1 VCLLFSCKT
10 INTNSSNM
18 TSPSNNTS
26 ALNFNEVNSRHQSA
40 LDTKMSKSAVAYY
53 GDGNDVI
60 NANDKNTTVY
70 AGEGIN
76 LVRSDKG
83 NDTIYAGSGR
93 DFISAGDGNNKV
105 FAGAGDN
112 IVITGKGK
120 DTVFAGGGN
129 DNISTGAGN
138 DTIYAGAGNNLIN
151 AGTGNDTV
159 DLTEGGSDRLILEGG
174 QGSVTVI
181 GFDVKVDKLR
191 LGSSLTGKGLKFE
204 VKGSDTVVMSGK
216 DVLATLKGVKGG
228 SPNLIDSG
236 VLTRYK
242 ATDIVSGSLSSNTN
256 GSINATS
263 INDFGQIA
271 GRLDT
276 GAFFT
281 NANAT
286 TGVVNT
292 QNIVR
297 QGFVW
302 ENGVITGI
310 NSQGIKKGSSDL
322 GAANGASVTLQSPNV
337 NTISND
343 GIILGTADEV
353 RQPNPLPT
361 DRALVWEK
369 ESGTYK
375 LTINDLGG
383 IESYYF
389 DINAAGQI
397 AGRNILTGG
406 YEKTIVVEN
415 GVVTELAALGGDGGT
430 ARGLNEKGQIVGFVD
445 SDGLL
450 NDAFKNTAILWE
462 KDAAGKYQKKNLGTF
477 GAEQASLRD
486 INNLGD
492 IIGATTNGTGATLT
506 SNPFVLRDDEFI
518 ALGSLGGKTGST
530 NAINDLGQVVGASQI
545 AAGTNHAY
553 VWSDGILSD
562 LNNLVTA
569 PLTYTYKNSAGV
581 DTVAAVTLTSAV
593 SINTFG
599 DIVAN
604 GTYTYKDAAGKD
616 ATATCSYLL
625 KAA

>member
-1 VCLLFSCKT
+1 
-10 INTNSSNM
+10 M
-18 TSPSNNTS
+18 TSSNNTS
-26 ALNFNEVNSRHQSA
+26 VFNLNEVNTRHQAA

-60 NANDKNTTVY
+60 NTNDKNTTVY

-76 LVRSDKG
+76 LVRSGKG

-93 DFISAGDGNNKV
+93 DFISAGDGHNKI

-112 IVITGKGK
+112 IVITGKGNDK
-120 DTVFAGGGN
+120 VFAGGGN

-138 DTIYAGAGNNLIN
+138 DIIYAGAGNNLIN
-151 AGTGNDTV
+151 AGIGNDTV
-159 DLTEGGSDRLILEGG
+159 DLTGGGTNRLILEGG
-174 QGSVTVI
+174 QGSVTVT

-191 LGSSLTGKGLKFE
+191 LGSSLTGKGVKFE

-228 SPNLIDSG
+228 SQNLIDSG

-242 ATDIVSGSLSSNTN
+242 ATDLVSGSLSTN
-256 GSINATS
+256 PNGNINAAS

-281 NANAT
+281 NTNAT
-286 TGVVNT
+286 TGVVNDK
-292 QNIVR
+292 NPIR
-297 QGFVW
+297 QGFIW
-302 ENGVITGI
+302 ENGTITGL
-310 NSQGIKKGSSDL
+310 NSQGIKNGSSDF
-322 GAANGASVTLQSPNV
+322 GAANGASVTLLTPNV

-353 RQPNPLPT
+353 RQPNPLAT
-361 DRALVWEK
+361 DRALVWK
-369 ESGTYK
+369 KDGGAYK

-389 DINAAGQI
+389 DTNAAGQI

-415 GVVTELAALGGDGGT
+415 GVVKELAALGGDGGT

-450 NDAFKNTAILWE
+450 NETFKNTAILWE
-462 KDAAGKYQKKNLGTF
+462 KDAAGQYQTKNLGTF

-492 IIGATTNGTGATLT
+492 IIGATTNGTGTTLT

-553 VWSDGILSD
+553 SWSDGILSD

-593 SINTFG
+593 SVNTFG
-599 DIVAN
+599 DIVTN

-616 ATATCSYLL
+616 ATATRSYLL

>member
-1 VCLLFSCKT
+1 
-10 INTNSSNM
+10 
-18 TSPSNNTS
+18 
-26 ALNFNEVNSRHQSA
+26 
-40 LDTKMSKSAVAYY
+40 
-53 GDGNDVI
+53 
-60 NANDKNTTVY
+60 
-70 AGEGIN
+70 
-76 LVRSDKG
+76 
-83 NDTIYAGSGR
+83 
-93 DFISAGDGNNKV
+93 
-105 FAGAGDN
+105 
-112 IVITGKGK
+112 
-120 DTVFAGGGN
+120 
-129 DNISTGAGN
+129 
-138 DTIYAGAGNNLIN
+138 
-151 AGTGNDTV
+151 
-159 DLTEGGSDRLILEGG
+159 
-174 QGSVTVI
+174 
-181 GFDVKVDKLR
+181 
-191 LGSSLTGKGLKFE
+191 
-204 VKGSDTVVMSGK
+204 MSGK

-228 SPNLIDSG
+228 SQNLIDSG

-242 ATDIVSGSLSSNTN
+242 VTDIVSGSLSTNTN
-256 GSINATS
+256 GSINAAS

-281 NANAT
+281 NTNAT
-286 TGVVNT
+286 TGVVNDK
-292 QNIVR
+292 NPVR
-297 QGFVW
+297 QGFIW
-302 ENGVITGI
+302 ENGTITGL
-310 NSQGIKKGSSDL
+310 NSQGVKNGSSDF
-322 GAANGASVTLQSPNV
+322 GAASGASVTLLTPNV

-353 RQPNPLPT
+353 RQPNPLAT
-361 DRALVWEK
+361 DRALVWK
-369 ESGTYK
+369 KDGGGAYK
-375 LTINDLGG
+375 LAINDLGG

-445 SDGLL
+445 ADGLL
-450 NDAFKNTAILWE
+450 NDTFKNTAILWE
-462 KDAAGKYQKKNLGTF
+462 KDATGKYQMKNLGTF

-492 IIGATTNGTGATLT
+492 MIGATTNGTGSTLT

-553 VWSDGILSD
+553 SWSDGILSD
-562 LNNLVTA
+562 LNNLVTT
-569 PLTYTYKNSAGV
+569 PITYNG
-581 DTVAAVTLTSAV
+581 AAVTLTSAV
-593 SINTFG
+593 SVNTFG

-604 GTYTYKDAAGKD
+604 GTYTYKDASGKD
-616 ATATCSYLL
+616 ATATRSYLL